1 MNGVSFYKPLTKL
14 HVILMQ
20 WRFVRRL
27 RLSCLDFRSVARFT
41 SSEKKKHLFSG
52 NYSPLV

>member
-1 MNGVSFYKPLTKL
+1 MKGVSFYKPLTKL